1 MHLDYG
7 FIWIGNRLLSPAAEM
22 FMDIVRELEVE
33 RGRRNLELF
42 EELCPQA

>member
-1 MHLDYG
+1 
-7 FIWIGNRLLSPAAEM
+7 M